1 MQANTTMA
9 GSPKRMALPYF
20 QLQPRQRENIKLR
33 QWGFFQ
39 RMLRSHSS
47 LLASAN
53 GQISI
58 PRSHWSI
65 RSGTLVMQCGQT
77 GAW

>member
-1 MQANTTMA
+1 MQENTTMA
-9 GSPKRMALPYF
+9 GPPNRMALPYF
-20 QLQPRQRENIKLR
+20 QLQQHQREDIKLR

-39 RMLRSHSS
+39 RMLRSHLS

-58 PRSHWSI
+58 SRSHWSI
-65 RSGTLVMQCGQT
+65 RNGTLVMQCGQT